1 VGKAEQVRMQGAAKP
16 RAILLLLIGEG
27 IIAG

>member
-16 RAILLLLIGEG
+16 GAILLLLIDEG